1 MILQNAN
8 MTSECHF
15 GGKSVKLTKNGGSIA
30 DTALNFN
37 EYIPRHVNYNRFS
50 QFSHLGLAFAIIQD
64 LVKFE

>member
-1 MILQNAN
+1 MSFRGEICKIDKKWGFQDSKI
-8 MTSECHF
+8 T
-15 GGKSVKLTKNGGSIA
+15 IA

>member
-1 MILQNAN
+1 MSFWGEIRKIDKKWGFQDSKI
-8 MTSECHF
+8 T
-15 GGKSVKLTKNGGSIA
+15 IA

>member
-1 MILQNAN
+1 MSFWGEIRKIDKKWGFQDSKI
-8 MTSECHF
+8 T
-15 GGKSVKLTKNGGSIA
+15 IA

-37 EYIPRHVNYNRFS
+37 EYIPRHVNYNRFC

>member
-1 MILQNAN
+1 MSFWGEIRKIDKKWGFQDSKI
-8 MTSECHF
+8 T
-15 GGKSVKLTKNGGSIA
+15 IA

-37 EYIPRHVNYNRFS
+37 EYIPRHVNYNLFS

>member
-1 MILQNAN
+1 MSFWGEIRKIDKKWGFQDSKI
-8 MTSECHF
+8 T
-15 GGKSVKLTKNGGSIA
+15 IA

-37 EYIPRHVNYNRFS
+37 EHIPRHVNYNRFF

>member
-1 MILQNAN
+1 MSFWGEIYKIDKKWRFQDSMI
-8 MTSECHF
+8 T
-15 GGKSVKLTKNGGSIA
+15 IA

-50 QFSHLGLAFAIIQD
+50 QFSHSGLAFAIIQD

>member
-1 MILQNAN
+1 MSFWGEI
-8 MTSECHF
+8 CKIDK
-15 GGKSVKLTKNGGSIA
+15 KSGGSHREVTIA

-50 QFSHLGLAFAIIQD
+50 QFSHSGLVFAIIQD

>member
-1 MILQNAN
+1 MSFWGEIRKIDKKWGFQDSKI
-8 MTSECHF
+8 T
-15 GGKSVKLTKNGGSIA
+15 IA
-30 DTALNFN
+30 DAALNFN